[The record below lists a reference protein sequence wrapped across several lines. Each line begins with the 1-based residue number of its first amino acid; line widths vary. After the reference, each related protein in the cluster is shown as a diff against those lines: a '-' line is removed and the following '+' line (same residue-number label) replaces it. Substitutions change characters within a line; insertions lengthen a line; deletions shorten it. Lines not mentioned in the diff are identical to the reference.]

1 MTGILGRLIGRKLPS
16 HLNILTM
23 EIGLVQIYFP
33 EKSEFFFFATLILE
47 ISPRQT
53 VE

>member
-1 MTGILGRLIGRKLPS
+1 
-16 HLNILTM
+16 M

-33 EKSEFFFFATLILE
+33 EKSDFFFATLILE